1 MRSIHLCFFA
11 KHSNRNL
18 WLYFALI
25 LLLSPLAFATGAG
38 APPLG
43 RLPQTVMPTH
53 YKIAL
58 QLDPKLDTF
67 SGDVEI
73 TATLAKAQDFIWLH
87 GLALAVNQVSISTAD
102 GDLVGSYQQ
111 MDSSGVALLQ
121 FPAELAKGEVKLR
134 LRYTA
139 SYSTKLDGLYK
150 LMDAGKPYL
159 FTQFESIS
167 ARQMFPC
174 FDEPGFKTPFDVS
187 LKIPADMRAVFNTRE
202 AKDGTQREG
211 DMQWIKFQTTKK
223 LPTYLLAVVVG
234 ELDIVEHTAIPA
246 SAIRAEPIPF
256 RGVATAGKGKLMGY
270 ALDNTAP
277 IVAKLE
283 EYFATPYPFEK
294 LDMIAVPDFASGA
307 MENAGAITYRE
318 QLLLM
323 KPDAPMSQKVSYTST
338 HAHELAHQWFG
349 NLVTPVWWDDIW
361 LNEAFATWMAAKI
374 GASAQPSFNFQN
386 RIQSGA
392 IGAMDLDSFK
402 SARQIRNEVT
412 DKNEIIG
419 AFDSI
424 TYRKG
429 GGVLAMFESYLG
441 ADNFRAGV
449 RLYMQRHAY
458 GNANAK
464 DFLQALSDASKNAAV
479 VPAFESFLT
488 QNGVPKLSV
497 ALQCNK
503 GKAMLTVTQTR
514 FQSFSAQEN
523 GAQEN
528 GAQQDNAHK
537 NNTQLWRVPF
547 CFKFNDGAEVKA
559 QCDLLNSITSEVA
572 INSKRCPTWVLPN
585 AQGAGYFRVE
595 LEPKNWTQLLK
606 STKRLD
612 SAEVLA
618 LQDALAAGIFSGSI
632 SGEVYLERVAKIIQ
646 TGASDA
652 IVASLATSRFV
663 FEYLVKDQSKS
674 AKRAA
679 ALYARPLKL
688 LGLDANTPQDQSAPA
703 ATADQRLRVL
713 EFVAQTGRDKA
724 LRKALTAR
732 GSAFLGLDGKPQ
744 ANAVKPDLLELAL
757 AVTLQERGE
766 PALVALKT
774 QLLASRDAIFRGQAL
789 RALGWVQDAS
799 HAAALRDFS
808 LDSSLRGN
816 EVLLILS
823 TQANQVASSDALWL
837 WLQANFDKVL
847 TRLGEKTHAQVIDLA
862 ATRCDA
868 AGEKSVQTFFAP
880 KISSIING
888 PRVFA
893 IVMEKIARC
902 RALRERRA

>member
-1 MRSIHLCFFA
+1 MRGVKTCFAWA
-11 KHSNRNL
+11 KYATQNFCLSV
-18 WLYFALI
+18 ALM
-25 LLLSPLAFATGAG
+25 LLSPVAFATDEGE
-38 APPLG
+38 PPLG
-43 RLPQTVMPTH
+43 RLPQTVQPTH

-58 QLDPKLDTF
+58 ELDPKLETF
-67 SGDVEI
+67 RGDVEI
-73 TATLAKAQDFIWLH
+73 TAKLAKAQDFIWLH
-87 GLALAVNQVSISTAD
+87 GNALEVSQVSVSTTN

-111 MDSSGVALLQ
+111 MDSSGVALLR
-121 FPAELAKGEVKLR
+121 FPTELAKGEIKLR

-139 SYSTKLDGLYK
+139 SYSKKLDGLYK
-150 LMDAGKPYL
+150 VMDAGKPYL
-159 FTQFESIS
+159 FTQFESIF
-167 ARQMFPC
+167 ARQMFPS

-202 AKDGTQREG
+202 ASNGIERDG

-234 ELDIVEHTAIPA
+234 DLDIVEHAAIPA

-294 LDMIAVPDFASGA
+294 LDIIAVPDFASGA

-323 KPDAPMSQKVSYTST
+323 KPDAPISQKVSYTSV

-374 GASAQPSFNFQN
+374 GARAQPSFNFQN

-402 SARQIRNEVT
+402 NARQIRNAVA

-464 DFLQALSDASKNAAV
+464 DFLQALADASKDAAV

-488 QNGVPKLSV
+488 QNGVPKLNV

-503 GKAMLTVTQTR
+503 GKATLAMTQSR
-514 FQSFSAQEN
+514 FQSF

-528 GAQQDNAHK
+528 SAQK
-537 NNTQLWRVPF
+537 NNVQLWQVPL
-547 CFKFNDGAEVKA
+547 CFKFNDGAEVKS
-559 QCDLLNSITSEVA
+559 QCILLDSAISEVA

-595 LEPKNWTQLLK
+595 LEPSNWMQLLK
-606 STKRLD
+606 ITKRLN
-612 SAEVLA
+612 SAEILA
-618 LQDALAAGIFSGSI
+618 LQDALTAGVFSGSI
-632 SGEVYLERVAKIIQ
+632 ASEQYLERVAKIIQ
-646 TGASDA
+646 TGSSDA
-652 IVASLATSRFV
+652 IVASLSTSRFV
-663 FEYLVKDQSKS
+663 FDYLLEPSEKS
-674 AKRAA
+674 TRRAA
-679 ALYARPLKL
+679 ALYARPAKL
-688 LGLDANTPQDQSAPA
+688 LGLDANTELDKTAPA
-703 ATADQRLRVL
+703 ASAEQRLRVL
-713 EFVAQTGRDKA
+713 EFVAQTGRDKS
-724 LRKALTAR
+724 LRKTLSAR
-732 GSAFLGLDGKPQ
+732 GSAFLGLDGKAAQP
-744 ANAVKPDLLELAL
+744 NAVKPDLLELAL
-757 AVTLQERGE
+757 AVTLQERGA
-766 PALVALKT
+766 PAIAELKA
-774 QLLASRDAIFRGQAL
+774 QLLGSSDAIFRVQAL
-789 RALGWVQDAS
+789 RALGWVENAGQAD
-799 HAAALRDFS
+799 ALRDFS
-808 LDSSLRGN
+808 LDASLRGN

-823 TQANQVASSDALWL
+823 TQANQKATGDALWL
-837 WLQANFDKVL
+837 WLQNNFEKVL
-847 TRLGEKTHAQVIDLA
+847 ARLGEKTHAQVLDLA

-868 AGEKSVQTFFAP
+868 AGEKSIQAFFAP
-880 KISSIING
+880 KISNIING
-888 PRVFA
+888 PRTFA
-893 IVMEKIARC
+893 IVMEKTARC
-902 RALRERRA
+902 RALRERGGK

>member
-1 MRSIHLCFFA
+1 MRGISFRLLT
-11 KHSNRNL
+11 KHSGSGF
-18 WLYFALI
+18 WLSLALM
-25 LLLSPLAFATGAG
+25 LVLSPLAFATAAG
-38 APPLG
+38 APPVG
-43 RLPQTVMPTH
+43 RLPQTVQPTH

-58 QLDPKLDTF
+58 QLDPNLDTF

-87 GLALAVNQVSISTAD
+87 GYALAVRQVSVSTAD

-111 MDSSGVALLQ
+111 VDSSGVVLLQ
-121 FPAELAKGEVKLR
+121 FPAQLAKGEIKLR

-159 FTQFESIS
+159 FTQFESIF

-187 LKIPADMRAVFNTRE
+187 LEIPADMRAIFNTRE
-202 AKDGTQREG
+202 AKDGVERVG
-211 DMQWIKFQTTKK
+211 DMQRIKFQTTKK

-270 ALDNTAP
+270 ALANTAP

-294 LDMIAVPDFASGA
+294 LDIIAVPDFALGA

-318 QLLLM
+318 QFLLM
-323 KPDAPMSQKVSYTST
+323 KPDAPMSQKVSYTSI

-349 NLVTPVWWDDIW
+349 NLVTPIWWDDIW

-402 SARQIRNEVT
+402 NARQIRNDVS

-464 DFLQALSDASKNAAV
+464 DFLQALADASKDAAV

-503 GKAMLTVTQTR
+503 GKATLAITQAR
-514 FQSFSAQEN
+514 FQSF

-528 GAQQDNAHK
+528 NAQK
-537 NNTQLWRVPF
+537 NNAQRWQVPF
-547 CFKFNDGAEVKA
+547 CFKYNEGAELKS
-559 QCDLLNSITSEVA
+559 QCDLLDSATEEVA

-595 LEPKNWTQLLK
+595 LERSNWMQLLK
-606 STKRLD
+606 SAKHLD
-612 SAEVLA
+612 SAEILA
-618 LQDALAAGIFSGSI
+618 LQDALAAGVYSGSI
-632 SGEVYLERVAKIIQ
+632 TVEEYLERVAKIVQ
-646 TGASDA
+646 TGSSDA
-652 IVASLATSRFV
+652 IVASLPTSRFV
-663 FEYLVKDQSKS
+663 FDYLVKDRTKS
-674 AKRAA
+674 SKRAA
-679 ALYARPLKL
+679 ALYARPVKR
-688 LGLDANTPQDQSAPA
+688 LGLVANTAQDKSAPA
-703 ATADQRLRVL
+703 ATAEQRLRVL

-724 LRKALTAR
+724 LRKALAAR
-732 GSAFLGLDGKPQ
+732 GSGFLGLDGKAAQ

-766 PALVALKT
+766 PAVSALKA
-774 QLLASRDAIFRGQAL
+774 QLLGSSDAIFRGQAL
-789 RALGWVQDAS
+789 RALGWVHDAPQ
-799 HAAALRDFS
+799 AAALRDFS
-808 LDSSLRGN
+808 LDTSLRGN
-816 EVLLILS
+816 EVMLILS
-823 TQANQVASSDALWL
+823 TQANQLASSDALWL
-837 WLQANFDKVL
+837 WLQNNFEKVL
-847 TRLGEKTHAQVIDLA
+847 ARLGEKTHAQVIELA

-868 AGEKSVQTFFAP
+868 DGEKSVQAFFAP
-880 KISSIING
+880 KISNIING
-888 PRVFA
+888 PRAFA

-902 RALRERRA
+902 RALRERGGK